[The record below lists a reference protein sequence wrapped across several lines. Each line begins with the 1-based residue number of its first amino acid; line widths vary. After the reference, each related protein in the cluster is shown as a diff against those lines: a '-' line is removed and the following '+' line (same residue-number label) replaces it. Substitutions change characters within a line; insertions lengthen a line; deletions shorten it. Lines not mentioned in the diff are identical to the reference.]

1 MTLPLRQRNT
11 LSEREDGDNPP
22 DLVIESDG
30 SWEKT
35 SDDDER
41 QPRNTAAPAPKDVQH
56 PQKAINAI
64 VQAPSKLD
72 LFLQNYGKFAAS
84 TFTAD
89 QGLKIL
95 QWSSWAISYLTRTN
109 SGNKHLSSSLNKIYN
124 EMGMTRYALRFYG
137 FFQSLE
143 GYLTGSWA
151 GGDWDNPMIAKIAKH
166 LMAGSMLLYY
176 PLEHVAYAGW
186 QIPKLV
192 KVNANRYSAISCY
205 FWTIYIVGDFW
216 SSCLKWSEMKKKM
229 LSLGDMLAVKKAND
243 DKKAVS
249 EILEQQQA
257 LMNKI
262 RHVRL
267 QIIRSLLFILPSIN
281 WSLPNWATD
290 PLLPEPIL
298 NGLMLTE
305 AYTCVYQSLRAI
317 IG

>member
-1 MTLPLRQRNT
+1 MTLPLRQRNA
-11 LSEREDGDNPP
+11 SDKREDGDNAP

-41 QPRNTAAPAPKDVQH
+41 QQRNSADSTTKTAQR
-56 PQKAINAI
+56 PQKVINVI
-64 VQAPSKLD
+64 APSPSTLD
-72 LFLQNYGKFAAS
+72 SFLQNYGKFAAS

-109 SGNKHLSSSLNKIYN
+109 STNKHISASLNKIYN
-124 EMGMTRYALRFYG
+124 EMSMTRYALRFYG

-151 GGDWDNPMIAKIAKH
+151 GGDWENPKIAKIAKY

-186 QIPKLV
+186 QIPQLV
-192 KVNANRYSAISCY
+192 KLNANRYSAISCC
-205 FWTIYIVGDFW
+205 FWTTYIVGDFW
-216 SSCLKWSEMKKKM
+216 ASCLKWAEMKKKM
-229 LSLGDMLAVKKAND
+229 LSLGDMLAAKKSND
-243 DKKAVS
+243 DKEAVTV
-249 EILEQQQA
+249 ILEKQQA
-257 LMNKI
+257 LYNKI
-262 RHVRL
+262 RHVKL
-267 QIIRSLLFILPSIN
+267 QIIRSLLFILPAIN

-290 PLLPEPIL
+290 PLLSEPVL
-298 NGLMLTE
+298 NGLMTIE
-305 AYTCVYQSLRAI
+305 AYTSVYQSLRGI